1 MNHIRILTENVAS
14 QIAAGEVVERPASV
28 VRELMDNSIDAGAK
42 RILASVQNGGKTYI
56 KVNDDG
62 SGMSRDDLLL
72 CVERHATSKIKSVSD
87 LFAVKTLGFRGEA
100 LPSIASVSKMVIT
113 TRPAR
118 DLAGCR
124 FKIAGGKP
132 LSIEET
138 GCPPGTAVVVRDLF
152 YNLPA
157 RRKFLKG
164 PGTEMDHIIDIVSR
178 WALPYSEI
186 EFRLDSH
193 DRILLH
199 FPASGDPIFR
209 LANLLGRK
217 VAESMVEAHEK
228 GPGLEIKAYLAPW
241 EFSRNRGDRLYFYVN
256 GRNIRDRFIARAI
269 VDGYGQRLMK
279 GQYPQ
284 AIVFIDMD
292 PSQVDVNVH
301 PTKQE
306 IRFSDGRALFGKIAS
321 VVEKSMSGAF
331 QVFLDSEF
339 HEEPPVPPLFTHEPS
354 QGSYQP
360 SYPSRGVKSAPT
372 PQMMRDEP
380 RIIGNLGNTYILCQ
394 AKDGLLMV
402 DQHAAHERVLYEELK
417 NGLSKGGLQIQT
429 LLIPQKLEFSLSETK
444 ILLEKG
450 GWLSGFGIELDHF
463 GGNSFLL
470 RSVPALLERVNWEDF
485 LSEMISEVGKGTL
498 EEHRSVDEGVMVMA
512 CHGAIRAGHALSSEE
527 MSHLLHQLME
537 MDLPSNCPHGRPIFR
552 YLHYREIEKM
562 FRRLV

>member
-1 MNHIRILTENVAS
+1 MNCIRILAENVAS
-14 QIAAGEVVERPASV
+14 QIAAGEVIERPASV

-56 KVNDDG
+56 KVSDDG

-113 TRPAR
+113 TRPGK
-118 DLAGCR
+118 DLAGYR
-124 FKIAGGKP
+124 FKMAGGKP
-132 LSIEET
+132 LSIEEA

-164 PGTEMDHIIDIVSR
+164 SRTEMDHIIDIVSR
-178 WALPYSEI
+178 WALPHSEI

-193 DRILLH
+193 DKTLLH
-199 FPASGDPIFR
+199 FPSTGDQIFR
-209 LANLLGRK
+209 LANLFGQK
-217 VAESMVEAHEK
+217 IAESMIVAREE
-228 GPGLEIKAYLAPW
+228 GPELEIQGYLAPC
-241 EFSRNRGDRLYFYVN
+241 EFSRNRADRLYLYVN
-256 GRNIRDRFIARAI
+256 GRNIRDRFVARAVI
-269 VDGYGQRLMK
+269 DGYGQRLMK

-284 AIVFIDMD
+284 AVVFIDVD
-292 PSQVDVNVH
+292 PSKIDVNVH

-306 IRFSDGRALFGKIAS
+306 IRFSEGRVLFRKIAS
-321 VVEKSMSGAF
+321 LIEKSMSGAF

-339 HEEPPVPPLFTHEPS
+339 HEEMPVSSLFAREPS
-354 QGSYQP
+354 QVNFQTSL
-360 SYPSRGVKSAPT
+360 KSKAEDPAPI
-372 PQMMRDEP
+372 PQMVRDEP
-380 RIIGNLGNTYILCQ
+380 RIIGNLGDTYILCQ

-402 DQHAAHERVLYEELK
+402 DQHAAHERILYEELK
-417 NGLSKGGLQIQT
+417 DGLAKGALQIQT
-429 LLIPQKLEFSLSETK
+429 LLIPQKLEFSLKETR
-444 ILLEKG
+444 ILLDKSE
-450 GWLSGFGIELDHF
+450 WLSRLGIELDHF
-463 GGNSFLL
+463 GGNTFLL
-470 RSVPALLERVNWEDF
+470 RAIPALLERVDWESF
-485 LSEMISEVGKGTL
+485 LSELVAEAGKSAL
-498 EEHRSVDEGVMVMA
+498 EEHRNVDESVIVMA
-512 CHGAIRAGHALSSEE
+512 CHGAIRAGHPLSSEE
-527 MSHLLHQLME
+527 MSQLLHRLME